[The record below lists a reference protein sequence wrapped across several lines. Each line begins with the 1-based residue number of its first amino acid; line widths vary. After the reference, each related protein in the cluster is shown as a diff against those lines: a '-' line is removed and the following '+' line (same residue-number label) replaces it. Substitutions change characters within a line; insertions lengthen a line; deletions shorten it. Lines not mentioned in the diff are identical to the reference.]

1 MTEPSP
7 RPAAEPL
14 DEVVHSIRIQAP
26 VQRVW
31 DEITTLGRVQDI
43 MFHTILDS
51 DLEPGSRM
59 RYYSPDRKR
68 IWIVGD
74 VVEVDPPH
82 RFVHTYRFTDITDET
97 ETLVTWELAEEA
109 GGTRLTL
116 THGGFTDQARTHRK
130 VQGGWVSILELLK
143 TVAEGGSI
151 PFKWK
156 AMYTMMDLFQ
166 WMMPKSTKA
175 EEVLR
180 SEPGAT

>member
-1 MTEPSP
+1 MTEPTM
-7 RPAAEPL
+7 L
-14 DEVVHSIRIQAP
+14 DDVVHSIHIAAP

-31 DEITTLGRVQDI
+31 DEITALGRVQDI

-74 VVEVDPPH
+74 VVEVSPPN
-82 RFVHTYRFTDITDET
+82 RFVHTYRFTDIEDEG
-97 ETLVTWELAEEA
+97 ETLVTWELGEES

-116 THGGFTDQARTHRK
+116 THSGFTTEAKTHKK

-143 TVAEGGSI
+143 TVAEGERI
-151 PFKWK
+151 PLKWRM
-156 AMYTMMDLFQ
+156 MYRMMDAFQ
-166 WMMPKSTKA
+166 WMMPKATKA

-180 SEPGAT
+180 QEPR

>member
-1 MTEPSP
+1 MTETQELP
-7 RPAAEPL
+7 
-14 DEVVHSIRIQAP
+14 DVVHTIHIDAP
-26 VQRVW
+26 VRRVW

-51 DLEPGSRM
+51 DLTPGSRM

-74 VVEVDPPH
+74 VVEVSPPT
-82 RFVHTYRFTDITDET
+82 RFVHTYRFTDITDEG
-97 ETLVTWELAEEA
+97 ETLVTWELEEDK

-116 THGGFTDQARTHRK
+116 THSGFSDEAKTHKK

-143 TVAEGGSI
+143 TVAEGGRI
-151 PFKWK
+151 PFKWRL
-156 AMYTMMDLFQ
+156 MYRMMDAFQ

-175 EEVLR
+175 DEVLR
-180 SEPGAT
+180 AEPR